1 MEGYYKPPS
10 AYFGGG
16 PGSRSRVRLVTTDGK
31 TSAAPL
37 AGIRVLDAGFMLAGP
52 LVGRQLAD
60 LGAEVVKL
68 EPPGGD
74 PSRGPDATE
83 PDWQPN
89 DFWKALH
96 GGTRSVVVD
105 LKRPEGLEAALELLP
120 RFDIFVE
127 NLRPGV
133 MTRLG
138 LGWERARESN
148 PDLIYCS
155 IRGFAGDGELSG
167 LTATD
172 GVIQAY
178 SGWAPAE
185 PEDDLDPGINPTLTV
200 ADFITGSFAT
210 QGVLAALVRR
220 ENGGGGSQVELNMAE
235 VMTYARALCHAPGL
249 ESPSTFVAITAD
261 DQRVLIQTALHLAV
275 RMLRVLADEPGFGG
289 LADDPR
295 FQTKEGRSA
304 DAEEYLTT
312 VRSAI
317 RRRPLADWL
326 RLFGAA
332 GVPIAAIGSPRP
344 PDRNPFRFDGDRRP
358 LDPRTVVLGADTEA
372 VLSEAGLDRGRID
385 SIEQARREGTPR

>member
-1 MEGYYKPPS
+1 
-10 AYFGGG
+10 
-16 PGSRSRVRLVTTDGK
+16 VTTDGK

-220 ENGGGGSQVELNMAE
+220 ENGGDGSQVELNMTE